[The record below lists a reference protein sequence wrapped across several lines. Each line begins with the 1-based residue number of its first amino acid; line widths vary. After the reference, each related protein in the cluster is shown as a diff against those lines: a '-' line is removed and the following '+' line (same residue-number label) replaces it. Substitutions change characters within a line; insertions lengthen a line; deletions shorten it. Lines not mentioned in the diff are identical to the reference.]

1 MKFVFGSETY
11 MNDKDKTQEQLLEEL
26 KTLRSRLAELE
37 ALEAKHTRVEEE
49 LGKRTH
55 ELEERLKELN
65 CLYAISRLLG
75 EKDIP
80 SDEIIQRAVDTI
92 PFSLQDPA
100 RSCARII
107 LESNVFKTRNFVESP
122 WKQGGDILAHGH
134 RIGVLEVFYL
144 GEKPEGP
151 EGYEGPFLKEER
163 NLLVAIAELLGRIIE
178 QKQTERALIES
189 EERFRCLAENSPT
202 GIFIVQD
209 GRIVYENPEGK
220 KLSGPL
226 TLLFRQ
232 GNLEN
237 IHPDDVQKAKEGYQK
252 LVSGDFECL
261 DMDFRFYPQTK
272 EDSNL
277 DMKWVLCRAS
287 LIEYSGKKAIL
298 INKLDVTR
306 AKEMEHL
313 LGIEDKMASLGRV
326 AYGIA
331 HEIRNPLSG
340 INIYLTNLEKIFEKG
355 EGLEKVKEIL
365 RQIQSASRKIE
376 LVIRRVMDFSKPS
389 EPKSVPTDINQL
401 IEEAIDLS
409 SVTLRKSRIIMD
421 KTLAEDLP
429 PCQADPHLVRQVLL
443 NLITNAAEA
452 MKNMDEVKRMGVAS
466 SMEGNHV
473 IIKVYD
479 SGPGVPWHLRK
490 KVFDPFYTTKN
501 GSAGIGLSI
510 SHRIIT
516 DHGGALSV
524 STSKWGGA
532 EFKVEIPIARGKS
545 QE

>member
-1 MKFVFGSETY
+1 

-26 KTLRSRLAELE
+26 KILRNRMAELE

-55 ELEERLKELN
+55 ELEERIKELN

-189 EERFRCLAENSPT
+189 EERFRCLAENSPA

-209 GRIVYENPEGK
+209 GRIVYENPEEK

-237 IHPDDVQKAKEGYQK
+237 IHPDDVQKVKEGYQK
-252 LVSGDFECL
+252 LASGDFESL
-261 DMDFRFYPQTK
+261 EMDFRFYLQTK

-298 INKLDVTR
+298 VNKLDVTR

-326 AYGIA
+326 ASGIA

-376 LVIRRVMDFSKPS
+376 SVIRRVMDFSKPS

-429 PCQADPHLVRQVLL
+429 PCQADPHLVGQVLL

-532 EFKVEIPIARGKS
+532 EFKVKIPIARGKS

>member
-1 MKFVFGSETY
+1 
-11 MNDKDKTQEQLLEEL
+11 MNNKDRSKVQLLGEL
-26 KTLRSRLAELE
+26 KILRNRIAELE

-49 LGKRTH
+49 LRKRKH
-55 ELEERLKELN
+55 DLEERLKELD

-75 EKDIP
+75 EKDT
-80 SDEIIQRAVDTI
+80 SLDEIIQRAVDAI

-100 RSCARII
+100 RSCAHII
-107 LESNVFKTRNFVESP
+107 LEDRVFKTRNFVESP
-122 WKQGGDILAHGH
+122 WKQAGDIVVHGD
-134 RIGVLEVFYL
+134 RVGVLEVFYL

-163 NLLVAIAELLGRIIE
+163 NLLVAVAELLGRIIE
-178 QKQTERALIES
+178 QRQTERALIES
-189 EERFRCLAENSPT
+189 EERFRCLAEDSPT

-209 GRIVYENPEGK
+209 GHIIYENREEK

-226 TLLFRQ
+226 ASLFRH
-232 GNLEN
+232 GNLEK
-237 IHPDDVQKAKEGYQK
+237 IHPDDVEKAKEGYQK
-252 LVSGDFECL
+252 LVSGDFESL
-261 DMDFRFYPQTK
+261 DMDFRFYPQPK

-277 DMKWVLCRAS
+277 DMKWVFCRAS

-298 INKLDVTR
+298 VNKLDVTR

-326 AYGIA
+326 ASGIA

-365 RQIQSASRKIE
+365 KQIQSASSKIE
-376 LVIRRVMDFSKPS
+376 SVIRRVMDFSKPS
-389 EPKSVPTDINQL
+389 EPKYVPTDINHF

-409 SVTLRKSRIIMD
+409 SVTLRKSRITLD
-421 KTLAEDLP
+421 KTLAENLP
-429 PCQADPHLVRQVLL
+429 PCQADPHLIGQVIL
-443 NLITNAAEA
+443 NLIANAVEA
-452 MKNMDEVKRMGVAS
+452 MKNMDGAKRMEIAS
-466 SMEGNHV
+466 SLEGNH
-473 IIKVYD
+473 IIVKVSD
-479 SGPGVPWHLRK
+479 SGPGVPLHLK
-490 KVFDPFYTTKN
+490 KRIFDPFFTTKN
-501 GSAGIGLSI
+501 GSTGIGLSI

-516 DHGGALSV
+516 DHGGSLSV
-524 STSKWGGA
+524 STSKWDGA
-532 EFKVEIPIARGKS
+532 EFKVEIPIARGKR